1 METISYHRLIPATIT
16 AAIILLFASVKAVGC
31 VSARH
36 SKTHG
41 KTVMEHARI
50 LIVKIQT
57 YLLMQVY
64 VYLLQVAIM
73 CFQGKALRSILQS
86 AQSTL
91 Y

>member
-1 METISYHRLIPATIT
+1 MHVKLLVKETRGLSYELMMETISYHRLIPATIT

-50 LIVKIQT
+50 LIVKI
-57 YLLMQVY
+57 
-64 VYLLQVAIM
+64 
-73 CFQGKALRSILQS
+73 
-86 AQSTL
+86 
-91 Y
+91 